1 MEPSYR
7 NIKETFKIE
16 CTIGRGSFATV
27 KRAKHRQTGERFA
40 VKVFSKKR
48 LTDDDKVALRS
59 EMEILKHIDHPN
71 IVRLLDA
78 YEDERHVCFVM
89 ELMTGGELF
98 EKVLTLDTFT
108 ETDARNCMSAVI
120 DSVRYLHSMGI
131 VHRDIKPENLLI
143 PTKDFDFR
151 SVKLAD
157 FGLARYFETKPAD

>member
-1 MEPSYR
+1 
-7 NIKETFKIE
+7 
-16 CTIGRGSFATV
+16 
-27 KRAKHRQTGERFA
+27 
-40 VKVFSKKR
+40 
-48 LTDDDKVALRS
+48 
-59 EMEILKHIDHPN
+59 MEILKNIDHPN
-71 IVRLLDA
+71 IVRMLDA

-108 ETDARNCMSAVI
+108 ETDARSCMAAVI

-151 SVKLAD
+151 SIKLAD
-157 FGLARYFETKPAD
+157 FGLARYFELKPED